1 MNPEEPLPEP
11 PPQPPSPGGIEGL
24 DPAEL
29 LARALDTVQPS
40 AGQTAWI
47 PPEPEEL
54 ARLLP
59 QYGIESLL
67 GRGGMGAVY
76 KGRQSALDRTVAI
89 KLLPAEIAAD
99 EQFIARF
106 RREARTLAKLQHSG
120 IVSIYDFG
128 QTNEGHLYIVME
140 FVDGTDLHKIL
151 RGPGLEPAQALNLI
165 SQVCDALHYAHSKD
179 VIHRDIKPGNIL
191 VTTDGRVKLAD
202 FGLARPIK
210 EESSVLTGPNVRMG
224 TLDYMAPEQHDGHGD
239 HCDQRADIYALG
251 VMLYEM
257 LTGQRP
263 RGAFSPP
270 SHRVHVDIR
279 LDEVVLKAMQQ
290 EPERRYQQVSEM
302 KTDVDR
308 IRTTPQPPDNE
319 DLRATE
325 VETGPRPAS
334 PAGRPMAMPNQPRA
348 RSANP
353 GHPSPDAILK
363 TKSSNSHTMLI
374 TGFVALLMLGVVT
387 IFLATRKNGDSYN
400 TKQTVTNTQE
410 EKLAL
415 AIIDQLGG
423 KIERDLNVP
432 GKPIVG
438 INMANTKTDDA
449 GLQQIKW
456 LTSVKSINLHEC
468 NEVGDAGLA
477 AIGQMENL
485 EFIQLF
491 GCHQISDNGFRYLG
505 GMKKLKSLWI
515 GYTGADSIT
524 GSGLTQ
530 IKDLT
535 GLKVLSLGHLRVIED
550 RYLSNLTGLVN
561 LEELYLGNCWKLG
574 DDCLEYVTQLNHLQY
589 LELNDTQVTDSGLN
603 KLKRLRELKTLI
615 LTRKLTDAEVADLQ
629 KGMPGW
635 KKPQF
640 TDAGVADLQKAM
652 PGLSVIL
659 R

>member
-1 MNPEEPLPEP
+1 MAPN
-11 PPQPPSPGGIEGL
+11 
-24 DPAEL
+24 
-29 LARALDTVQPS
+29 
-40 AGQTAWI
+40 
-47 PPEPEEL
+47 
-54 ARLLP
+54 
-59 QYGIESLL
+59 
-67 GRGGMGAVY
+67 
-76 KGRQSALDRTVAI
+76 
-89 KLLPAEIAAD
+89 
-99 EQFIARF
+99 
-106 RREARTLAKLQHSG
+106 
-120 IVSIYDFG
+120 
-128 QTNEGHLYIVME
+128 
-140 FVDGTDLHKIL
+140 LHKIL

-165 SQVCDALHYAHSKD
+165 AQVCDALHYAHSKD

-191 VTTDGRVKLAD
+191 VATDGRVKLAD

-308 IRTTPQPPDNE
+308 IRTTPQPPDDE
-319 DLRATE
+319 ELRATE
-325 VETGPRPAS
+325 VETKPP
-334 PAGRPMAMPNQPRA
+334 A

-353 GHPSPDAILK
+353 SHPSPDTILK
-363 TKSSNSHTMLI
+363 TKSSNNHTMLI
-374 TGFVALLMLGVVT
+374 TGFVALLMLGVVS
-387 IFLATRKNGDSYN
+387 IFLAIRKNGESYN
-400 TKQTVTNTQE
+400 TKQTVTNTRE

-432 GKPIVG
+432 GRPIVG
-438 INMANTKTDDA
+438 INMANTKIDDA

-485 EFIQLF
+485 EVIQLWE
-491 GCHQISDNGFRYLG
+491 CHQISDNGFRYLG
-505 GMKKLKSLWI
+505 GMKKLRSLWFS
-515 GYTGADSIT
+515 YTGTERIT
-524 GSGLTQ
+524 GSGLIQ
-530 IKDLT
+530 IKDLS
-535 GLKVLSLGHLRVIED
+535 GLKVLGLSHLHVIEY

-574 DDCLEYVTQLNHLQY
+574 DDWLDYVTQLNHLQF
-589 LELNDTQVTDSGLN
+589 LELNDTQVTDSSLN

-615 LTRKLTDAEVADLQ
+615 LTRKLTDAEVTDFQ
-629 KGMPGW
+629 NGMPGW

-640 TDAGVADLQKAM
+640 TEEGVADLQKAM
-652 PGLSVIL
+652 PSLNIIRS
-659 R
+659 